1 MLDIVAQSVI
11 SGLINGLI
19 YAMVA
24 LGLSV
29 IYGVMDLINFA
40 HGEFVML
47 AMYFTFWIVSFSG
60 LDQTVAFLPALP
72 IFFLV
77 GVLIYYGMLN
87 RTMGTPLS
95 QIALMLGVAMVIRSF
110 VQIAGGT
117 APKGLPPS
125 FIFGVLNIGSLA
137 ISYSRVATAVVSLVL
152 LIIVH
157 LFLTKTYTGLSM
169 LAASDDRT
177 AAYLMGINVKRIYA
191 LAFGLGLAL
200 VTIPAAFL
208 MTYQHADPSS
218 YLRFG
223 LLSWCIVA
231 LAGLGRI
238 SGIIPAAIIV
248 GIAESLVVT
257 FVAPEAHSLP
267 IYLLFILVIWLKPK
281 GLFGRK

>member
-1 MLDIVAQSVI
+1 MLEVLFQAIM
-11 SGLINGLI
+11 SGLVNGLI
-19 YAMVA
+19 YAMIA
-24 LGLSV
+24 LGLSI

-47 AMYFTFWIVSFSG
+47 AMYFVFWFVSFLG
-60 LDQTVAFLPALP
+60 VDQTLAFLPLLP
-72 IFFLV
+72 IFFLF

-95 QIALMLGVAMVIRSF
+95 QIALMMGVAMIIRSF
-110 VQIAGGT
+110 VQIVGGT
-117 APKGLPPS
+117 APKGLPSS
-125 FIFGVLNIGSLA
+125 FMFGILNIGA
-137 ISYSRVATAVVSLVL
+137 FTITYSRLATALVSVAL
-152 LIIVH
+152 LIIIH
-157 LFLTKTYTGLSM
+157 LFLTRTYTGLSM
-169 LAASDDRT
+169 LAASDDKT
-177 AAYLMGINVKRIYA
+177 AAYLMGVNVKRVYA
-191 LAFGLGLAL
+191 LAFGIGLAL

-218 YLRFG
+218 YVRFG

-231 LAGLGRI
+231 LAGLGSI
-238 SGIIPAAIIV
+238 SGIVPAAIIV

-257 FVAPEAHSLP
+257 FVAPEAHVLP